1 MSVETDDVRRALA
14 ARGLHD
20 DVERAVLCVVESLER
35 LERRVAL
42 LEQPPE
48 PDPLVV
54 GTEVFRQTTQAKNKA
69 LRRA

>member
-1 MSVETDDVRRALA
+1 MGDEVRVALAAGDIERALA
-14 ARGLHD
+14 R
-20 DVERAVLCVVESLER
+20 VVESLER

-42 LEQPPE
+42 LENPPE

-54 GTEVFRQTTQAKNKA
+54 GTEVFRQTVQAKNKA

>member
-1 MSVETDDVRRALA
+1 LLASSVGEPVALYF
-14 ARGLHD
+14 
-20 DVERAVLCVVESLER
+20 EE

-42 LEQPPE
+42 LEKMTEPLPE

-54 GTEVFRQTTQAKNKA
+54 GTEVFRQQMKVKTKA

>member
-1 MSVETDDVRRALA
+1 MSDDARRALA
-14 ARGLHD
+14 AGD
-20 DVERAVLCVVESLER
+20 IERTLTLMVESLER

-42 LEQPPE
+42 LENPPE

-54 GTEVFRQTTQAKNKA
+54 GTEVFRQTTQAKKTKA

>member
-1 MSVETDDVRRALA
+1 VGDEARAALQAGDIERALA
-14 ARGLHD
+14 
-20 DVERAVLCVVESLER
+20 CVVESLER

-54 GTEVFRQTTQAKNKA
+54 GTEVFRQTVKTKDKA

>member
-1 MSVETDDVRRALA
+1 VGDEVRVALAAGDIERALA
-14 ARGLHD
+14 R
-20 DVERAVLCVVESLER
+20 VVESLER

-42 LEQPPE
+42 LENPPE

-54 GTEVFRQTTQAKNKA
+54 GTEVFRQTVQAKNKA